1 MMAKKSKDEIYEEV
15 TSQVIE
21 SLKLGEIPW
30 ESPWIGIGYHRN
42 YVSKKPY
49 RGVNPMLL
57 GISAS
62 VNGFESLNWM
72 TYKQAAELSV
82 KQWLKSEGLQDTDEN
97 RKLYKAT
104 DGAYKGVRE
113 GEKSTMITFWKPL
126 VIDDS
131 DNLDS
136 SGKPIKKTIPLLKYI
151 YVFNGDQTDLELEE
165 PDNNK
170 DMLDFTPIEAAAEI
184 IDNWE
189 DKPRIIELGDV
200 ACYIPSQ
207 DEINMPQR
215 KQFLSEEYFYKTLY
229 HECIHATGHKSRL
242 NRVKNW
248 SSFGSEPYAQEELV
262 AEIGASMLVSY
273 AGIKTEDTD
282 RNTAAYIKN
291 WIKRLEEDPK
301 LIIGASGKAQ
311 KAVDYI
317 IGTSY
322 EQEVEKYDNEKEE
335 VNV

>member
-1 MMAKKSKDEIYEEV
+1 MAKKSKDEIYSEV
-15 TSQVIE
+15 TDRVIE
-21 SLKLGEIPW
+21 SLKEGKVPW
-30 ESPWIGIGYHRN
+30 DSPWIGLGYHRN
-42 YVSKKPY
+42 YISKKPY

-57 GISAS
+57 SISAS
-62 VNGFESLNWM
+62 TNGFESLNWL
-72 TYKQAAELSV
+72 TYNQAKELSV
-82 KQWLKSEGLQDTDEN
+82 KQWLKRNDLRDTDVNRQKYKSDEN
-97 RKLYKAT
+97 
-104 DGAYKGVRE
+104 AYTGVRE
-113 GEKSTMITFWKPL
+113 GEKSTLITFWKPI
-126 VIDDS
+126 VIDDA

-136 SGKPIKKTIPLLKYI
+136 DGRPIKKTIPLLKYI

-165 PDNNK
+165 PENNK
-170 DMLDFTPIEAAAEI
+170 ELLDFNPIKAASDI
-184 IDNWE
+184 ILNWE
-189 DKPRIIELGDV
+189 DAPEIRHFGDV

-207 DEINMPQR
+207 DEINMPEQ
-215 KQFLSEEYFYKTLY
+215 KLFKSEEYYYKTLY
-229 HECIHATGHKSRL
+229 HECVHATGHKSRL

-248 SSFGSEPYAQEELV
+248 SGFGSEPYAQEELV

-273 AGIKTEDTD
+273 AGIETEDTD

-322 EQEVEKYDNEKEE
+322 EEEVKKFDNEEVE
-335 VNV
+335 VNA